1 MLIKNCKVIYTD
13 HIEEGSIVIRD
24 GKIVQINPTVVNENE
39 VIDAKGLYL
48 SPGFIDVHIHGA
60 GGHDTMEGTYEALN
74 NISKAV
80 VKHGTTS
87 FLATTMTTPIQEI
100 RQAVYS
106 VHDAMLRGTEGANI
120 LGVHLEGPFIN
131 PLMIGAQ
138 NPLYIQNPS
147 VEIFKNIVGPYMSAI
162 KSVTLAPEIEGSDQL
177 IRFLRQHQIIA
188 SIGHSKATYTE
199 AIHSI
204 SQGVSHITHL
214 YNAMTGL
221 HHRDG
226 GVVGAAFN
234 SNVTAETICDG
245 VHIDYPVL
253 HIAFKQKSIDNI
265 ILISD
270 AMMACCM
277 PAGTYSLGGQNVV
290 SKNGAVRLENGAL
303 AGSVLTLNQAIKNIY
318 THTDYKLFE
327 IVQMATYNPAKH
339 AQVDDKKGIIKEGF
353 DADLVLFDENIQ
365 VQTVIVGGKVIS
377 LS

>member
-24 GKIVQINPTVVNENE
+24 GKIVQINPTLVNEDE

-74 NISKAV
+74 NISKAI

-100 RQAVYS
+100 KQAVYS

-138 NPLYIQNPS
+138 NPLYIQDPS
-147 VEIFKNIVGPYMSAI
+147 VEIFENIVGPYISAI
-162 KSVTLAPEIEGSDQL
+162 KSVTLAPEIEGADEL
-177 IRFLRQHQIIA
+177 IKFLRQHQIIA
-188 SIGHSKATYTE
+188 SIGHSKATYTQ

-204 SQGVSHITHL
+204 NEGVSHITHL
-214 YNAMTGL
+214 FNAMTGL

-234 SNVTAETICDG
+234 SHVTAETICDG

-253 HIAFKQKSIDNI
+253 RIALNQKSIDNM

-277 PAGTYSLGGQNVV
+277 PSGTYSLGGQNVV
-290 SKNGAVRLENGAL
+290 SENGAVRLKDGAL

-318 THTDYKLFE
+318 DHTDYELFE

-339 AQVDDKKGIIKEGF
+339 ARVDDRKGIIKEDF

-377 LS
+377 LY